1 LLTAADRLGK
11 LPELGRALRR
21 HVSDTI
27 APSAV
32 SEVFVNLHPKDLLD
46 DDLFA
51 VTASLSRIAHRVV
64 LEVTER
70 APLDGI
76 RDVTSRV
83 ARLRDIG
90 FRIAVDDIGA
100 GYAGLSSIAQLEPD
114 VVKIDMAMVR
124 HIDVEPTKQKLVSAM
139 AKLCQE
145 MNVRVIAEGVETTA
159 ERDTLAAL
167 GCDLM
172 QGYFFARPSLPFPEA
187 RF

>member
-1 LLTAADRLGK
+1 
-11 LPELGRALRR
+11 
-21 HVSDTI
+21 
-27 APSAV
+27 
-32 SEVFVNLHPKDLLD
+32 
-46 DDLFA
+46 
-51 VTASLSRIAHRVV
+51 
-64 LEVTER
+64 
-70 APLDGI
+70 
-76 RDVTSRV
+76 VTSRV